1 MRKLIT
7 VEQLNDELETEGLDP
22 SQVAIDRD
30 DLIELP
36 EESEEEG

>member
-7 VEQLNDELETEGLDP
+7 VEQLNDEIEADGRDP

-36 EESEEEG
+36 ESEPEE